1 MSDQFEKKIILGD
14 VPYSLSIEAT
24 AYCNLRCTMCA
35 NRKLKRK
42 KGYMELDLYKKI
54 IDEVTSVST
63 NFNLC
68 LNGYGESFLNADI
81 FDMIKYAKDKKIK
94 RVLINTNGMLL
105 TEENIDKLIE
115 SNIDCVVISID
126 GFSKELYESIRVGGD
141 RDTVY
146 RNTEKLLEKI
156 KLHKDCNIY
165 VEIQMIEMDAVLG
178 EKEEWI
184 NYWTQKGANIKLKP
198 YMTWGGAVAE
208 TNKEAENRTACA
220 NINVLEV
227 LWNGEVAYCTG
238 GDVDSTCIL
247 GNVYQ
252 ENVLD
257 IWKKKREFGEKQL
270 VHEFDDLPDVC
281 RKCTDWMNE
290 KPAKHIN
297 SNTKGENIL

>member
-1 MSDQFEKKIILGD
+1 M
-14 VPYSLSIEAT
+14 
-24 AYCNLRCTMCA
+24 
-35 NRKLKRK
+35 
-42 KGYMELDLYKKI
+42 
-54 IDEVTSVST
+54 
-63 NFNLC
+63 
-68 LNGYGESFLNADI
+68 
-81 FDMIKYAKDKKIK
+81 
-94 RVLINTNGMLL
+94 
-105 TEENIDKLIE
+105 
-115 SNIDCVVISID
+115 
-126 GFSKELYESIRVGGD
+126 
-141 RDTVY
+141 
-146 RNTEKLLEKI
+146 
-156 KLHKDCNIY
+156 
-165 VEIQMIEMDAVLG
+165 
-178 EKEEWI
+178 
-184 NYWTQKGANIKLKP
+184 
-198 YMTWGGAVAE
+198 AE

-257 IWKKKREFGEKQL
+257 IWKKKRKFGEKQL

>member
-1 MSDQFEKKIILGD
+1 MSSQFENKIVLRE

-24 AYCNLRCTMCA
+24 AYCNLRCRMCA

-42 KGYMELDLYKKI
+42 KGYMEFDLYKKI

-63 NFNLC
+63 DFNLW

-81 FDMIKYAKDKKIK
+81 FDMIKYAKDKNIK

-105 TEENIDKLIE
+105 TEENIDRPIE
-115 SNIDCVVISID
+115 SDIDCVVISID

-156 KLHKDCNIY
+156 KLNEKSNTY

-178 EKEEWI
+178 EKEAWI

-208 TNKEAENRTACA
+208 GNTGIENRTACA
-220 NINVLEV
+220 NINVLEI
-227 LWNGEVAYCTG
+227 LWNGDVAYCTG
-238 GDVDSTCIL
+238 GDVDCTCTL
-247 GNVYQ
+247 GNVYE
-252 ENVLD
+252 ENVID
-257 IWKKKREFGEKQL
+257 IWKKKKGFGEKQL
-270 VHEFDDLPDVC
+270 LHEFNDLPDVC

>member
-1 MSDQFEKKIILGD
+1 
-14 VPYSLSIEAT
+14 
-24 AYCNLRCTMCA
+24 
-35 NRKLKRK
+35 
-42 KGYMELDLYKKI
+42 
-54 IDEVTSVST
+54 
-63 NFNLC
+63 
-68 LNGYGESFLNADI
+68 
-81 FDMIKYAKDKKIK
+81 
-94 RVLINTNGMLL
+94 MLL

-238 GDVDSTCIL
+238 GDVDCTCIL